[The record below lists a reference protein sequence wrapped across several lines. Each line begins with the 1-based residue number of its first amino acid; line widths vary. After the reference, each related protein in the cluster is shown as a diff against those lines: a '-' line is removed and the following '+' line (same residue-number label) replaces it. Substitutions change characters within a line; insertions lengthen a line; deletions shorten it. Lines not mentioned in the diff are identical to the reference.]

1 MARPDSSPTA
11 VGREA
16 LLALLFS
23 SIASTTSVPE
33 MDTIRLGLEW
43 FLNPDHTPLLL
54 AKEHGWLED
63 AGLNLEVI
71 EPEEHLDAVTAIE
84 EGDMDVAVTEPLH
97 LVEDRAAGRPVVGFT
112 RFLHTNGG
120 VMYRPDAGIE
130 RPRDLAGTRLQ
141 YPGAPGPGG
150 PAIAG
155 SMVEA
160 DGGTYDPD
168 AFTPVDYGFY
178 HTDALVDG
186 EADAATLA
194 FYNFELVEAAH
205 RGLEAE
211 FFALKDWGIPD
222 FCQLVLISTPSRLE
236 ERRDAFARLVEVLRR
251 GIDLLH
257 QRPAEARA
265 VYARRTGA
273 DLDDEQTD
281 AIFGATL
288 PCFTYDLSMTAQYY
302 EQLEAWMAGRNL
314 IDDRPG
320 KGAYWTNALALP
332 GPGTPSQETATALR

>member
-1 MARPDSSPTA
+1 
-11 VGREA
+11 
-16 LLALLFS
+16 
-23 SIASTTSVPE
+23 

-43 FLNPDHTPLLL
+43 FLNPDHVPLLL
-54 AKEHGWLED
+54 AQEHGWLAD
-63 AGLNLEVI
+63 AGLELEII
-71 EPEEHLDAVTAIE
+71 EPEEHLDAVDAIE
-84 EGDMDVAVTEPLH
+84 DGTMDLAITEPLH
-97 LVEDRAAGRPVVGFT
+97 LVEDRAEGRPVVGFA

-120 VMYRPDAGIE
+120 VMYRTDAGIE

-160 DGGTYDPD
+160 DGGTYDPE

-178 HTDALVDG
+178 HTDALLDG

-205 RGLEAE
+205 RGLDAD
-211 FFALKDWGIPD
+211 FFSLKNWGIPD
-222 FCQLVLISTPSRLE
+222 FCQLVLITTPERLE
-236 ERRDAFARLVEVLRR
+236 ERRDAFARLVGVMRR

-257 QRPAEARA
+257 QRPEEARA

-273 DLDDEQTD
+273 DLEDAQTD
-281 AIFGATL
+281 AIFSATL
-288 PCFTYDLSMTAQYY
+288 PCFTYDLSMTGRYY
-302 EQLEAWMAGRNL
+302 EQLEAWMASRGL
-314 IDDRPG
+314 INDRPG
-320 KGAYWTNALALP
+320 PASYWTNALALP
-332 GPGTPSQETATALR
+332 APETPATEAVTAGSE